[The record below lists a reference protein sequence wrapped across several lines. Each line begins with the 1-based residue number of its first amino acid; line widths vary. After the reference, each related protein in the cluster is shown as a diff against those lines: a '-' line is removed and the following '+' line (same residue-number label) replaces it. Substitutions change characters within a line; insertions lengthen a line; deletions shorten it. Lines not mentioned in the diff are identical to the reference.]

1 MIYKCKKFKWLLF
14 GNKGLLYVEER
25 KHISTYNHFVKHRMI
40 LEKGLVMEGD
50 EKIPSHEERVEK
62 SERRNREVGCDLLS
76 EVSEN

>member
-1 MIYKCKKFKWLLF
+1 
-14 GNKGLLYVEER
+14 
-25 KHISTYNHFVKHRMI
+25 MI

-62 SERRNREVGCDLLS
+62 SEGRNREVGCDLLS